1 MGWPR
6 RHWGQAVAVEL
17 VENTAGAVEL
27 YPDTARPLSAT
38 AKFYDP
44 HNTVVE
50 TLTATVD
57 TIGSGG
63 TSTIAS
69 VSSDQT
75 TLTVDD
81 ATGIDAGR
89 WYWRESAKGWGAP
102 VLVSKVSGTTI
113 TLESIAPGT
122 VAASDKIRGLRITA
136 PIAAASLDTRAMNYR
151 VEWTVAGVDSVS
163 RKFQTIVHCV
173 RMQFRDPCTA
183 EDAARYVSL
192 SFPGYAT
199 SVDAGHWAEMAKRA
213 SQRVRRLLR
222 ASGNYPHLI
231 GDQEDFQDAGL
242 CALRIELAITDGLT
256 PAGHEPAVYVDDQ
269 EKALTRTIQETL
281 ASQWVDRDDDAA
293 EDPDETRGLYVI
305 RAVRS

>member
-1 MGWPR
+1 M
-6 RHWGQAVAVEL
+6 AVEL
-17 VENTAGAVEL
+17 VEDTAGAVEL
-27 YPDTARPLSAT
+27 YPATSRPVSAT

-44 HNTVVE
+44 HNTLVE
-50 TLTATVD
+50 SPTVTVD

-63 TSTIAS
+63 TATIAS

-81 ATGIDAGR
+81 ATGITAGR
-89 WYWRESAKGWGAP
+89 WYWLDSANGWGAS

-122 VAASDKIRGLRITA
+122 VAASDTLKGARCTA
-136 PIAAASLDTRAMNYR
+136 TIAAASLDTRDMNYR
-151 VEWTVAGVDSVS
+151 VEWTVTGADGTA
-163 RKFQTIVHCV
+163 RKYQTIVHCV
-173 RMQFRDPCTA
+173 RMQFHDPCTA

-242 CALRIELAITDGLT
+242 CALRLELAITDGLT

-269 EKALTRTIQETL
+269 EKALSRTIQETL
-281 ASQWVDRDDDAA
+281 ASQWVDRDDDGA
-293 EDPDETRGLYVI
+293 EDPDDVRGLYVI
-305 RAVRS
+305 RAVRT